1 MARAYDLVRL
11 WVGVAVLL
19 VTAGCATDYSPV
31 EVVADKDVDFS
42 QYRTFEIE
50 ALILDSM
57 GEFEGQQDLLVNQMI
72 GQSLAKSLIQKGLE
86 QDQGGDPDL
95 RVRFL
100 ARVKTQA
107 GVDVEHVPTE
117 HGVWTRY
124 WNEPVSQGKLLV
136 NLLDTATGNVVWKG
150 VYTQELDNPEA
161 LTQSDIDRVVGRLMA
176 EYPSLVQRS
185 DSAVRE

>member
-72 GQSLAKSLIQKGLE
+72 GQSLGKSLIHKGLE
-86 QDQGGDPDL
+86 QEKGGSRACEDG
-95 RVRFL
+95 F
-100 ARVKTQA
+100 
-107 GVDVEHVPTE
+107 
-117 HGVWTRY
+117 W
-124 WNEPVSQGKLLV
+124 
-136 NLLDTATGNVVWKG
+136 
-150 VYTQELDNPEA
+150 
-161 LTQSDIDRVVGRLMA
+161 RVVNPWRVGL
-176 EYPSLVQRS
+176 
-185 DSAVRE
+185 